1 LFVNTT
7 FQETTTSKT
16 GSHKK
21 QLNTSFLF
29 ILPYA
34 VFFAI
39 FVVLLIVIAILLS
52 FTYYDTVNF
61 PTFIGM
67 RNYINLLTQ
76 DTDFMQFAVPT
87 TIRYALIIGP
97 GGYALSFLLAWILAQ
112 IPHKIRTV
120 SAIIIYSP
128 ALTSG
133 VLMTV
138 VWRVLF
144 SGDNR
149 GYLNNMLLN
158 MGVINTPVQ
167 WLQDPS
173 MIMVIM
179 LFVGL
184 WSSMGIGFLAMM
196 SGILNI
202 NKEIYEAAYIDGL
215 KNRWQEIF
223 YITIPSMKP
232 QMLFGAVMAIVSTF
246 NAAGI
251 ATALTLSF
259 PPPQMAGWLIVD
271 HMNDYGFARFEM
283 GYASAVSVMLLI
295 LVLFFSRVAHKL
307 FGGERD

>member
-1 LFVNTT
+1 MNTS
-7 FQETTTSKT
+7 FQETTTSKP
-16 GSHKK
+16 GFHKK
-21 QLNTSFLF
+21 LNSAYLF

-34 VFFAI
+34 IFFLV
-39 FVVLLIVIAILLS
+39 FVVLLILISIFLS
-52 FTYYDTVNF
+52 FTYYDTVNMPSF
-61 PTFIGM
+61 VGL

-76 DTDFMQFAVPT
+76 DTDFMQFALPT
-87 TIRYALIIGP
+87 TIRYALIVGP
-97 GGYALSFLLAWILAQ
+97 GGYMLSFMLAWILAQ
-112 IPHKIRTV
+112 IPHRIRTV

-149 GYLNNMLLN
+149 GYLNNVLLN
-158 MGVINTPVQ
+158 LGVINTPVQ
-167 WLQDPS
+167 WLQDPQ
-173 MIMVIM
+173 MINIIM

-184 WSSMGIGFLAMM
+184 WSSMGIGFLAML

-202 NKEIYEAAYIDGL
+202 NHEIYEAAYIDGL

-251 ATALTLSF
+251 ASALTMSF
-259 PPPQMAGWLIVD
+259 PPPQLAGWLIVD
-271 HMNDYGFARFEM
+271 HMNDFGFARFEM
-283 GYASAVSVMLLI
+283 GYASALSVVLLVI
-295 LVLFFSRVAHKL
+295 VLLFSRIAKRL
-307 FGGERD
+307 FGGEKE

>member
-1 LFVNTT
+1 MNTVSRKT
-7 FQETTTSKT
+7 KTSTT
-16 GSHKK
+16 GSPKRK
-21 QLNTSFLF
+21 FNTSYLF

-34 VFFAI
+34 FFFI
-39 FVVLLIVIAILLS
+39 TFVVLLIAIAIILS
-52 FTYYDTVNF
+52 FTYYDTVNMPRF
-61 PTFIGM
+61 VGL
-67 RNYINLLTQ
+67 RNYITLLTQ
-76 DTDFMQFAVPT
+76 DTDFLQFALPT

-112 IPHKIRTV
+112 IPHRIRTV

-128 ALTSG
+128 ALTSS

-149 GYLNNMLLN
+149 GYLNNILLN
-158 MGVINTPVQ
+158 LGILNTSVQ
-167 WLQDPS
+167 WLQDPQT
-173 MIMVIM
+173 IMAIM
-179 LFVGL
+179 LFIGL
-184 WSSMGIGFLAMM
+184 WSSMGIGFLAML

-202 NKEIYEAAYIDGL
+202 NREIYEAAYIDGL

-251 ATALTLSF
+251 ATALTTSF

-283 GYASAVSVMLLI
+283 GYASAVSVILL
-295 LVLFFSRVAHKL
+295 LMVVLFSRVAHRL
-307 FGGERD
+307 FGGDNS

>member
-1 LFVNTT
+1 MNTS

-16 GSHKK
+16 GFHKK
-21 QLNTSFLF
+21 LNSAYLF

-34 VFFAI
+34 IFFLV
-39 FVVLLIVIAILLS
+39 FVVLLILISIFLS
-52 FTYYDTVNF
+52 FTYYDTVNMPSF
-61 PTFIGM
+61 VGL

-76 DTDFMQFAVPT
+76 DTDFMQFALPT
-87 TIRYALIIGP
+87 TIRYALIVGP
-97 GGYALSFLLAWILAQ
+97 GGYMLSFMLAWILAQ
-112 IPHKIRTV
+112 IPHRIRTV

-149 GYLNNMLLN
+149 GYLNNVLLN
-158 MGVINTPVQ
+158 LGVINTPVQ
-167 WLQDPS
+167 WLQDPQ
-173 MIMVIM
+173 MINIIM

-184 WSSMGIGFLAMM
+184 WSSMGIGFLAML

-202 NKEIYEAAYIDGL
+202 NHEIYEAAYIDGL

-251 ATALTLSF
+251 ASALTMSF
-259 PPPQMAGWLIVD
+259 PPPQLAGWLIVD
-271 HMNDYGFARFEM
+271 HMNDFGFARFEM
-283 GYASAVSVMLLI
+283 GYASALSVVLLVI
-295 LVLFFSRVAHKL
+295 VLLFSRIAKRL
-307 FGGERD
+307 FGGEKE

>member
-1 LFVNTT
+1 MNTS

-16 GSHKK
+16 GFHKK
-21 QLNTSFLF
+21 LNSAYLF

-34 VFFAI
+34 IFFLV
-39 FVVLLIVIAILLS
+39 FVVLLILISIFLS
-52 FTYYDTVNF
+52 FTYYDTVNMPSF
-61 PTFIGM
+61 VGL

-76 DTDFMQFAVPT
+76 DTDFMQFALPT
-87 TIRYALIIGP
+87 TIRYALIVGP
-97 GGYALSFLLAWILAQ
+97 GGYMLSFMLAWILAQ
-112 IPHKIRTV
+112 IPHRIRTV

-149 GYLNNMLLN
+149 GYLNNVLLN
-158 MGVINTPVQ
+158 LGVINTPVQ
-167 WLQDPS
+167 WLQDPQ
-173 MIMVIM
+173 MINIIM

-184 WSSMGIGFLAMM
+184 WSSMGIGFLAML

-202 NKEIYEAAYIDGL
+202 NHEIYEAAYIDGL

-251 ATALTLSF
+251 ASALTMSF
-259 PPPQMAGWLIVD
+259 PPPQLAGWLIVD
-271 HMNDYGFARFEM
+271 HMNDFGFARFEM
-283 GYASAVSVMLLI
+283 GYASALSVVLLI
-295 LVLFFSRVAHKL
+295 IVLLFSRIAKRL
-307 FGGERD
+307 FGGEKE

>member
-1 LFVNTT
+1 MNTQ

-21 QLNTSFLF
+21 KFNTSYLF
-29 ILPYA
+29 VTPYA
-34 VFFAI
+34 IFFI
-39 FVVLLIVIAILLS
+39 VFVVLLIVIAVVLS

-61 PTFIGM
+61 PRFVGL

-76 DTDFMQFAVPT
+76 DTDFMQYALPT

-97 GGYALSFLLAWILAQ
+97 GGYALSFILAWILAQ
-112 IPHKIRTV
+112 IPHRIRTL

-149 GYLNNMLLN
+149 GYLNNILLN

-167 WLQDPS
+167 WLQDPK
-173 MIMVIM
+173 MIMTIM

-184 WSSMGIGFLAMM
+184 WSSMGIGFLAML
-196 SGILNI
+196 SGILNV
-202 NKEIYEAAYIDGL
+202 NKEIYEAAYIDGM

-271 HMNDYGFARFEM
+271 HMNDFGFARYEM
-283 GYASAVSVMLLI
+283 GYASAISVVLLMI
-295 LVLFFSRVAHKL
+295 VLLFSRVAHKL
-307 FGGERD
+307 FGGDKS

>member
-1 LFVNTT
+1 MSTVSR
-7 FQETTTSKT
+7 ETTTSAT
-16 GSHKK
+16 GSRKRGF
-21 QLNTSFLF
+21 NTSNLF

-34 VFFAI
+34 AVFLT

-52 FTYYDTVNF
+52 LTYYDTVNMPRF
-61 PTFIGM
+61 VGL
-67 RNYINLLTQ
+67 RNYITLFTQ
-76 DTDFMQFAVPT
+76 DTDFLQFAFPT

-97 GGYALSFLLAWILAQ
+97 GGYALSFLLAWTLAQ
-112 IPHKIRTV
+112 VPHRIRTV

-149 GYLNNMLLN
+149 GYLNNVLLEL
-158 MGVINTPVQ
+158 GVINTPVQ
-167 WLQDPS
+167 WLQDPTA
-173 MIMVIM
+173 IMTIM

-184 WSSMGIGFLAMM
+184 WSSMGIGFLAML

-202 NKEIYEAAYIDGL
+202 NREIYEAAYIDGL
-215 KNRWQEIF
+215 KNRWQEVF

-246 NAAGI
+246 NASGI
-251 ATALTLSF
+251 ATALTMSF
-259 PPPQMAGWLIVD
+259 PPPQMAGWLVVD

-283 GYASAVSVMLLI
+283 GYASAVSVVLLLI
-295 LVLFFSRVAHKL
+295 VVLFSRVAHKL
-307 FGGERD
+307 FGGDNG

>member
-1 LFVNTT
+1 ML
-7 FQETTTSKT
+7 
-16 GSHKK
+16 
-21 QLNTSFLF
+21 
-29 ILPYA
+29 
-34 VFFAI
+34 
-39 FVVLLIVIAILLS
+39 FVVLLIVIAMVLS

-61 PTFIGM
+61 PTLIGL

-76 DTDFMQFAVPT
+76 DTDFMQYALPT
-87 TIRYALIIGP
+87 TIQYALIIGP
-97 GGYALSFLLAWILAQ
+97 GGYALSFMLAWILAQ

-120 SAIIIYSP
+120 AAIIIYSP

-158 MGVINTPVQ
+158 LGVINTPVQ

-173 MIMVIM
+173 MIMTIM
-179 LFVGL
+179 FFVGL
-184 WSSMGIGFLAMM
+184 WSSMGIGFLAML
-196 SGILNI
+196 SGILNV

-251 ATALTLSF
+251 ASALTLSF

-283 GYASAVSVMLLI
+283 GYASA
-295 LVLFFSRVAHKL
+295 FQ
-307 FGGERD
+307 

>member
-1 LFVNTT
+1 VNTS

-16 GSHKK
+16 GSHKNK
-21 QLNTSFLF
+21 FNTSYLF

-34 VFFAI
+34 TFFI
-39 FVVLLIVIAILLS
+39 LFVVVLIVIAILLS

-61 PTFIGM
+61 PSFVGM
-67 RNYINLLTQ
+67 RNYINLFTQ
-76 DTDFMQFAVPT
+76 DTDFMQFALPT

-97 GGYALSFLLAWILAQ
+97 GGYALSFMLAWILAQ
-112 IPHKIRTV
+112 IPHRARTF

-158 MGVINTPVQ
+158 YGVINTPVQ

-173 MIMVIM
+173 AIMMIM

-184 WSSMGIGFLAMM
+184 WSSMGIGFLAML

-202 NKEIYEAAYIDGL
+202 NREIYEAAYIDGL

-251 ATALTLSF
+251 ATALTMSF

-283 GYASAVSVMLLI
+283 GYASAVSVMLLL

>member
-1 LFVNTT
+1 MSTS

-16 GSHKK
+16 GFHKRSI
-21 QLNTSFLF
+21 NTSYFF

-34 VFFAI
+34 IFFMI
-39 FVVLLIVIAILLS
+39 FVVALIMIAILLS
-52 FTYYDTVNF
+52 FTYYDTVNM
-61 PTFIGM
+61 PEFIGL

-76 DTDFMQFAVPT
+76 DTDFMQFALPT

-97 GGYALSFLLAWILAQ
+97 GGYALSFMLAWVLAQ
-112 IPHKIRTV
+112 IPHRIRTI

-149 GYLNNMLLN
+149 GYLNNLLLN
-158 MGVINTPVQ
+158 LGVINTPVQ
-167 WLQDPS
+167 WLQDPTT
-173 MIMVIM
+173 IMMIM

-184 WSSMGIGFLAMM
+184 WSSMGIGFLAML

-232 QMLFGAVMAIVSTF
+232 QMLFGAVMAIVATF

-259 PPPQMAGWLIVD
+259 PPPQLAGWLIVD

-283 GYASAVSVMLLI
+283 GYASAVSVMLLL
-295 LVLFFSRVAHKL
+295 LVLFFSRIAHKL
-307 FGGERD
+307 FGGD

>member
-1 LFVNTT
+1 MSTPFH
-7 FQETTTSKT
+7 ETTTSIS
-16 GSHKK
+16 GSRKK
-21 QLNTSFLF
+21 SFNTSFLF
-29 ILPYA
+29 ILPYLI
-34 VFFAI
+34 FFML
-39 FVVLLIVIAILLS
+39 FVVLLIVIAMFLS

-61 PTFIGM
+61 PSLIGL

-76 DTDFMQFAVPT
+76 DTDFMQYALPT
-87 TIRYALIIGP
+87 TIQYALIIGP

-112 IPHKIRTV
+112 IPHKVRTV

-149 GYLNNMLLN
+149 GYLNNLLLN
-158 MGVINTPVQ
+158 LGVINTPVQ

-173 MIMVIM
+173 MIMTIM

-184 WSSMGIGFLAMM
+184 WSSMGIGFLAML
-196 SGILNI
+196 SGILNV

-251 ATALTLSF
+251 ASALTLSF

-283 GYASAVSVMLLI
+283 GYASAISVMLLI
-295 LVLFFSRVAHKL
+295 LVLFFSRIAHKL
-307 FGGERD
+307 FGGEKE